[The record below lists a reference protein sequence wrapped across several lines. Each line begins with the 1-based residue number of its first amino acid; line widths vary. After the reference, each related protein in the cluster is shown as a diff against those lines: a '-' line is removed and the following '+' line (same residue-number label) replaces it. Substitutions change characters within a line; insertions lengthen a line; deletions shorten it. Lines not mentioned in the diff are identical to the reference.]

1 MARHNHNDI
10 KDMTKGNSCRR
21 CYSPDF
27 VNTVAK
33 SIVTKLMIE
42 QKYRDPKYSAK
53 RLAEDIGINQRHV
66 SAIMK
71 LRFQRNY
78 AQMVSEMRVHE
89 AMYMLQD
96 EHFINMTMEDIAIN
110 TGFST
115 RQSFYAAFYRMTR
128 QTPLDYRQI
137 HISPA
142 NWHGLDEETNEV

>member
-1 MARHNHNDI
+1 MARHNRNDT
-10 KDMTKGNSCRR
+10 KDMAKSNSCRR
-21 CYSPDF
+21 GYSPDF
-27 VNTVAK
+27 VTAVAK
-33 SIVTKLMIE
+33 SIITKLMIE

-53 RLAEDIGINQRHV
+53 RLAEDIGINQRYV

-96 EHFINMTMEDIAIN
+96 EHFIKMTMEDIAIN
-110 TGFST
+110 TGFAT

-128 QTPLDYRQI
+128 QTPLDYRKT
-137 HISPA
+137 HASSA
-142 NWHGLDEETNEV
+142 DLNDLDEETNEV